1 MGLKAFQN
9 YATLTQSPLV
19 LAPVIESF
27 FYALERQ
34 ERNILLGY
42 LVLPIVLHA
51 PSRQFL
57 GNARSTSSLITFCRN
72 KEFLAGLSTRVER
85 WKHVSGVAM
94 QNSVSCHHLEV
105 KEDLS
110 IAAGHVANE
119 VDGLMPKETK
129 AAKKLAHLMSPY
141 SVAAVYRILGV
152 GKL

>member
-1 MGLKAFQN
+1 MGIKAFQN

-27 FYALERQ
+27 FFSLEHQ
-34 ERNILLGY
+34 ERSVLLGY
-42 LVLPIVLHA
+42 LVLPIVLHP

-57 GNARSTSSLITFCRN
+57 WNAKSTSSLITFCKN
-72 KEFLAGLSTRVER
+72 KDFLAGLSVRVER
-85 WKHVSGVAM
+85 WKHITGIAM
-94 QNSVSCHHLEV
+94 QNSVSCNYLEV

-110 IAAGHVANE
+110 VAAGQVTNV

-141 SVAAVYRILGV
+141 SVPAVYRILGV